1 MDEDPI
7 FPTMIQFSE
16 HKAQESEGRNE
27 QTKGSKLIAY
37 TEIRTGPIYN

>member
-1 MDEDPI
+1 MEGDPI

-27 QTKGSKLIAY
+27 QTKGSKLFAY
-37 TEIRTGPIYN
+37 TNIKTGSIYD